1 MRRLEGPE
9 LAAYD
14 VLDPDLAARVRIQKV
29 PVLPKGASGM
39 TIMRLVL
46 LKSDEDRTG
55 TRKLLA
61 HELVHVRQ
69 YAELGYLRFSY
80 RYLRDYFRNL
90 VRLRKHRPAYLAID
104 AEVQARAEADAW
116 AVRHGL
122 AKTRTTA
129 AHDI

>member
-9 LAAYD
+9 IAAYD
-14 VLDPDLAARVRIQKV
+14 VLDPDLARRVRLQKV
-29 PVLPKGASGM
+29 PVLPRGSSGM

-46 LKSDEDRTG
+46 LKSDDDHDG
-55 TRKLLA
+55 TRKLIA

-90 VRLRKHRPAYLAID
+90 IEHRKHRPAYLPIA
-104 AEVQARAEADAW
+104 AEVEARAEADAW
-116 AVRHGL
+116 AIRHGL
-122 AKTRTTA
+122 AKARPPVL
-129 AHDI
+129 

>member
-14 VLDPDLAARVRIQKV
+14 VLERDLAVKVRIQKV
-29 PVLPKGASGM
+29 PILPRGSSGM
-39 TIMRLVL
+39 TIRYLIL
-46 LKSDEDRTG
+46 LKADDDRAG

-69 YAELGYLRFSY
+69 YAELGYFRFSY

-90 VRLRKHRPAYLAID
+90 IELRRHRPAYLAIG
-104 AEVQARAEADAW
+104 AEIEARTEADAW

-122 AKTRTTA
+122 AKARPPEVL
-129 AHDI
+129 